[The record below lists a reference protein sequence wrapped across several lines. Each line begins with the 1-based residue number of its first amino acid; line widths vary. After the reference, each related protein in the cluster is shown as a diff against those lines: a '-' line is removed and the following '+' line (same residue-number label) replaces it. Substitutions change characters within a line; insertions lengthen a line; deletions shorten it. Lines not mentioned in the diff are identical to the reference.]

1 MVFFLGIIDMSYIK
15 NIKIVG
21 KKYKLSYSSDPDDCG
36 SCDNNKQSIT
46 LKKEMPTDLELDTII
61 HEVTHAIDYQ
71 MNLEMSERQ
80 VHGVGAGLAAVLIDN
95 PKFIDYLNRLVKG
108 E

>member
-1 MVFFLGIIDMSYIK
+1 MNPLKSV
-15 NIKIVG
+15 KIVG
-21 KKYKLSYSSDPDDCG
+21 KRYKLIYDAKSEECGCCDSD
-36 SCDNNKQSIT
+36 KQTIT
-46 LKKEMPTDLELDTII
+46 IKKGMPNDLELDTVL

-95 PKFIDYLNRLVKG
+95 PRFIDYLYELVKVKG

>member
-1 MVFFLGIIDMSYIK
+1 MTPIK
-15 NIKIVG
+15 TLKIVG
-21 KKYKLSYSSDPDDCG
+21 KRYKLIYDDKCDDCG
-36 SCDNNKQSIT
+36 QCDDNKQAIT
-46 LKKEMPTDLELDTII
+46 IKKSMPSDLELDTII

-71 MNLEMSERQ
+71 MNLDLTERQ

-95 PKFIDYLNRLVKG
+95 PKFIDYLSKLVRG

>member
-1 MVFFLGIIDMSYIK
+1 MTPIK
-15 NIKIVG
+15 TLKIVG
-21 KKYKLSYSSDPDDCG
+21 KKYKLIYDAKMQDDCG
-36 SCDNNKQSIT
+36 ECDNNKQSIT
-46 LKKEMPTDLELDTII
+46 LKKEMPSDLELDTII

-95 PKFIDYLNRLVKG
+95 PKFIDYLNSLVKG

>member
-1 MVFFLGIIDMSYIK
+1 MTPIK
-15 NIKIVG
+15 TLKIVG
-21 KKYKLSYSSDPDDCG
+21 KKYKLIYDAKMQDDCG
-36 SCDNNKQSIT
+36 ECDNNKQAIT
-46 LKKEMPTDLELDTII
+46 LKKEMPSDLELDTII

-95 PKFIDYLNRLVKG
+95 PKFIDYLNSLVKG

>member
-1 MVFFLGIIDMSYIK
+1 MTPLK
-15 NIKIVG
+15 TIKIVG
-21 KKYKLSYSSDPDDCG
+21 KRYKIVYDDKAENCG
-36 SCDNNKQSIT
+36 ECDDNKQQIT
-46 LKKEMPTDLELDTII
+46 VKKSMPPDLELDTII

-80 VHGVGAGLAAVLIDN
+80 VHGVGTGLAAVLIDN
-95 PKFIDYLNRLVKG
+95 PKFIDYLYRLVKG

>member
-1 MVFFLGIIDMSYIK
+1 MTPIK
-15 NIKIVG
+15 TLKIVG
-21 KKYKLSYSSDPDDCG
+21 KRYKLIYDAKMQDDCG
-36 SCDNNKQSIT
+36 QCDDNKQTIT
-46 LKKEMPTDLELDTII
+46 IKKEMPSDLELDTII

-71 MNLEMSERQ
+71 MNLDMSERQ

-95 PKFIDYLNRLVKG
+95 PKFLEYLSRLVKG

>member
-1 MVFFLGIIDMSYIK
+1 MTPLK
-15 NIKIVG
+15 NLKIVG
-21 KKYKLSYSSDPDDCG
+21 KRYKLIYDAKMQDDCG
-36 SCDNNKQSIT
+36 QCDDNKQTIT
-46 LKKEMPTDLELDTII
+46 IKKEMPSDLELDTII

-71 MNLEMSERQ
+71 MNLDMTERQ

-95 PKFIDYLNRLVKG
+95 PKLIDYLKTLTTG

>member
-1 MVFFLGIIDMSYIK
+1 MTPIK
-15 NIKIVG
+15 TLKIVG
-21 KKYKLSYSSDPDDCG
+21 KRYKLIYDAKMQDDCG
-36 SCDNNKQSIT
+36 ECDNNKQSIT
-46 LKKEMPTDLELDTII
+46 LKKEMPFDLELDTII